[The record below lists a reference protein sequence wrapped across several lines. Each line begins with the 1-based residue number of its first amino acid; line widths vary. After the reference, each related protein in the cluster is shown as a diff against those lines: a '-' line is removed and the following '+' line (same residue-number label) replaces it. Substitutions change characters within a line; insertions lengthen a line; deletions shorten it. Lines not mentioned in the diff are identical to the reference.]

1 MKAVQDFN
9 YKVALASGLK
19 SLQAG
24 RLRQAEEQF
33 RYLVSKFPRADGGY
47 RGLAKVFVQLDDR
60 PGAVAALRDGA
71 AALAKGGD
79 RSLAIGLL
87 QEAIALDPLDL
98 AAHRRLAAAYALAG
112 DVPAAASEY
121 SRFSRAQQD
130 AGDAERARI
139 EAGYALETLGE
150 IPALAELARALDMPL
165 RTVRAAVPATAAPA
179 AAAPPDG
186 EVAAGFRDLA
196 TPPGDLG
203 WPPVE
208 KAEAA
213 PAEAAEVV
221 APAPP
226 PPSPAPV
233 PAAVAPA
240 SPAPTVDPFELERRA
255 AEMLASRDAGAGDA
269 ALGAAREL
277 AAAGRTLAASDL
289 LLQLIAAGIA
299 HHQAQRQLAEVAAS
313 LGKREVARA
322 KCDLLAQA
330 LVLHGEREQAME
342 IERLGRTF

>member
-186 EVAAGFRDLA
+186 EVAAGFRDLP

-203 WPPVE
+203 GPPVE

-226 PPSPAPV
+226 PPAPV

-269 ALGAAREL
+269 ALDAAREL

>member
-165 RTVRAAVPATAAPA
+165 RTVRAAVPATGAPA

-186 EVAAGFRDLA
+186 EVAAGFRDLP

-203 WPPVE
+203 GPPVE

-213 PAEAAEVV
+213 PAEAAEIV

-226 PPSPAPV
+226 PPAPV
-233 PAAVAPA
+233 PAAVA
-240 SPAPTVDPFELERRA
+240 PAPTVDPFELERRA

-269 ALGAAREL
+269 ALDAAREL

-313 LGKREVARA
+313 LGKHEVARA

>member
-203 WPPVE
+203 GPSVE

-213 PAEAAEVV
+213 PA
-221 APAPP
+221 P
-226 PPSPAPV
+226 
-233 PAAVAPA
+233 
-240 SPAPTVDPFELERRA
+240 PAPTVDPFELERRA

-269 ALGAAREL
+269 ALDAAREL